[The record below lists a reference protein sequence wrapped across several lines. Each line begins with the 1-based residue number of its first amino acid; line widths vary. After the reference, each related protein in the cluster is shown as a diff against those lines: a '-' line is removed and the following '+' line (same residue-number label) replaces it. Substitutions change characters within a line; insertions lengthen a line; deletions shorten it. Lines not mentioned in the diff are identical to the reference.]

1 MEWKNISSYK
11 DGWSLFLLL
20 KFYTDKKESNADVIS
35 LKKHLRRF
43 THLNTTAETI
53 LNDTGESY
61 ILKVPAPNRFTTLQ
75 AAKDWFKDR
84 YKGTYGELVDFGSG
98 NYWQMLW
105 YKTFKTEHGFV
116 IYAKYL
122 RID

>member
-1 MEWKNISSYK
+1 MEWRNINSYK
-11 DGWSLFLLL
+11 DGWCLFLLL

-43 THLNTTAETI
+43 THLNTTAATI
-53 LNDTGESY
+53 LSDTGESY

-98 NYWQMLW
+98 NYWRILW
-105 YKTFKTEHGFV
+105 YKAFKTEHGFV

>member
-1 MEWKNISSYK
+1 MEWRNISDYQ

-20 KFYTDKKESNADVIS
+20 KLYNDKKESNADVIS

-43 THLNTTAETI
+43 THLNTAETI

-61 ILKVPAPNRFTTLQ
+61 ILKITAPNRFTTLQ

-84 YKGTYGELVDFGSG
+84 YKGTYGELVDFGCG

-105 YKTFKTEHGFV
+105 YKAFKTESGFV